1 MADED
6 IKAEE
11 IQEEKKGPNIILL
24 LLIAVVVSVALSVG
38 GAFFLINMLGKNIVQ
53 QAQQEAQ
60 QQAPGVSQRVQ
71 IGLAEVIR
79 QGQQRQF
86 MLKGGKEIAI
96 VNALQLN
103 VGSDDCRAAVAQ
115 YRVEILEAIGLI
127 FITKTRE
134 DLTTVE
140 GREILKNQ
148 IKNAVNEITG
158 FLGEKEKFGVI
169 QVIIDIVV
177 ITSAY

>member
-1 MADED
+1 MPDEEV
-6 IKAEE
+6 KEE
-11 IQEEKKGPNIILL
+11 IQEGKKGPNILLL
-24 LLIAVVVSVALSVG
+24 LLIAIVVSVILSLG
-38 GAFFLINMLGKNIVQ
+38 GAFFLINILGKNIVQ
-53 QAQQEAQ
+53 QAQEQAQ
-60 QQAPGVSQRVQ
+60 QQAQGVQQRVQ

-79 QGQQRQF
+79 EGHQRQF
-86 MLKGGKEIAI
+86 MLKGGNEIAI
-96 VNALQLN
+96 VNALQLK
-103 VGSDDCRAAVAQ
+103 VGSDESREAIAQ
-115 YRVEILEAIGLI
+115 YNVEILEAVGLI

-148 IKNAVNEITG
+148 IKNAINEITG
-158 FLGEKEKFGVI
+158 FVGEKEKFGVI